1 MIKWPLSRLINMSL
15 HRETRTYNHVRRGD
29 ILFLAGNVIRQNGRD
44 GTRTSGDKSDISC
57 LIRSPDH
64 VQEYILPFNE
74 QDGAA
79 DRYVEWQKWTEGG
92 LPDARRIALDRLCHM
107 KTEKNQ
113 PKTV

>member
-15 HRETRTYNHVRRGD
+15 RMETRTYNPVRRGD

-44 GTRTSGDKSDISC
+44 ETRTSGDTSDIIG

-79 DRYVEWQKWTEGG
+79 DR
-92 LPDARRIALDRLCHM
+92 
-107 KTEKNQ
+107 
-113 PKTV
+113 